1 MTHAIHW
8 LPLVDNIFVLDN
20 GMISECGTY
29 DELMMH
35 NGVFAQFLLQHLTQ
49 ESSEDYEDP
58 ESMYI
63 TFIGVINN
71 TPFTK

>member
-1 MTHAIHW
+1 
-8 LPLVDNIFVLDN
+8 
-20 GMISECGTY
+20 MISECGTY

-49 ESSEDYEDP
+49 ESSEDYDDP

-63 TFIGVINN
+63 TFKGVINYK
-71 TPFTK
+71 TFTK